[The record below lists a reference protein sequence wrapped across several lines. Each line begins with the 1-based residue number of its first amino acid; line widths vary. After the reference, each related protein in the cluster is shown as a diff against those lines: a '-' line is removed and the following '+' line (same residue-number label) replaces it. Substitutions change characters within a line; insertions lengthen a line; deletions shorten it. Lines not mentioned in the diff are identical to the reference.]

1 MYKKLDCPN
10 CGTDILSEDINLS
23 KGLAKCSQCH
33 VLFNVENE
41 VEIPP
46 GKEEIFVIPKGIEV
60 LKMFSELEIKMD
72 WRHTASKFM
81 MFFTL
86 VWNGILFP
94 MALVIILSGELS
106 MLLFMSIHLAVGLGF
121 LYWSLAALFN
131 TTYITVDSNY
141 INIQHRPFQ
150 LFFKEYQLETK
161 EVDQLYV
168 KKYSNGST
176 NGTPNYVYGVM
187 AIMKS
192 KEEIKIIKGLNKP
205 QQALYIEQEIEKFAE
220 IKDRPVAGEV

>member
-1 MYKKLDCPN
+1 MYKNLSCPN
-10 CGTDILSEDINLS
+10 CEEKILYNDINID

-33 VLFNVENE
+33 VLFNIENE
-41 VEIPP
+41 VGVAP
-46 GKEEIFVIPKGIEV
+46 KKAEIFVIPKGIEV
-60 LKMFSELEIKMD
+60 LKMFSELEIKID
-72 WRHTASKFM
+72 WRHTASKFL

-94 MALVIILSGELS
+94 MALVIIISGETEV
-106 MLLFMSIHLAVGLGF
+106 LLFMSIHLAIGLGF

-131 TTYITVDSNY
+131 TSYITVDSHY

-150 LFFKEYQLETK
+150 LFFKEHQLETNDI
-161 EVDQLYV
+161 EQLYV

-176 NGTPNYVYGVM
+176 NGNPNYVYSVV

-192 KEEIKIIKGLNKP
+192 KEEIKIIKGVNKP
-205 QQALYIEQEIEKFAE
+205 QQALYIEQEIEKFAN
-220 IKDRPVAGEV
+220 IKDKPIAGEI